1 MTLTVRRQSAALVAT
16 LPHPPVMLKKI
27 ARGLPVF
34 LLAFCLAST
43 GATRSD
49 TLLDTGWRFYRGDAQ
64 GAAGPA
70 FDDGNWS
77 AVTVPH
83 CWNAI
88 DGENGGDYYRGPG
101 WYRRTIELPAADQ
114 GRRIFLRF
122 EGASQ
127 TATVFV
133 NGTDA
138 GEHLGGFGA
147 FCFEITSF
155 VKFGAPNLIAVRVDN
170 SKRAD
175 LAPLAGDFTIFGGIY
190 RPVHLLVTDPVCLS
204 PLDHGSPGMTVRAL
218 QVSEG
223 KAEVTIEALVS
234 NGGAAVDSVQVATSI
249 LDATG
254 QVVAGASEE
263 RSVPAGIT
271 QRQTHAFTLPH
282 PHLWNGRADPYLYS
296 VAVEL
301 RRGDAMIDRIEQPLG
316 LRYIR
321 IDRTGFY
328 LNGKPY
334 PLHGVNA
341 HQDGLDKGW
350 AISDADQKQDLDQIL
365 ELGANSIRAAHY
377 QHSETFYR
385 LCDEAGLLVWAELPQ
400 VNLVG
405 ASPAFGQNSR
415 NQLLDL
421 IRQNTNHP
429 SIFTWSLSNEL
440 RQPSADPDF
449 VLHDLN
455 NLAHAEDPTRPTI
468 QAAYIN
474 IWPSVNE
481 IPDLI
486 GINAYPGWYHGA
498 IDDMGPEIEKYQ
510 TWGHGDGFC
519 MSEYG
524 AGASIHQHEA
534 DPKQPAPK
542 GRWHPEEW
550 QALVHEHDWAAI
562 RSHPVVWG
570 SFIWCMFDF
579 ASDSRNEGDTPGRND
594 KGLVTY
600 DRKIRKDAFYFY
612 KAQWSNDPFVYI
624 TDRRFTPRTDPLTEV
639 KIYSNCD
646 RVELTVN
653 GDSKGTQ
660 KGDDEHIF
668 RWPALTLKKGGNRIE
683 ATATYGGKTFNDSC
697 VWIVNAN
704 TPQN

>member
-1 MTLTVRRQSAALVAT
+1 M
-16 LPHPPVMLKKI
+16 MKKI

-34 LLAFCLAST
+34 LLAFCLT
-43 GATRSD
+43 GIGATRSD

-64 GAAGPA
+64 DAAGPA
-70 FDDGNWS
+70 FNDDGWS

-88 DGENGGDYYRGPG
+88 DGEKGGDYYRGPG
-101 WYRRTIELPAADQ
+101 WYRHALELPATDQ

-127 TATVFV
+127 TAKVFV
-133 NGTDA
+133 NGTEA

-147 FCFEITSF
+147 FCLEITAF
-155 VKFGAPNLIAVRVDN
+155 VKFGASNVIAVCVDN

-204 PLDHGSPGMTVRAL
+204 PLDHASPGVTVQTL
-218 QVSEG
+218 HVSDE
-223 KAEVTIEALVS
+223 KANVTIEALVS
-234 NGGAAVDSVQVATSI
+234 NSNAAADSVQVATSI
-249 LDATG
+249 MDATG
-254 QVVAGASEE
+254 QVVARTSEE
-263 RSVPAGIT
+263 ISVPAGIT
-271 QRQTHAFTLPH
+271 QREMHAFTLLH
-282 PHLWNGRADPYLYS
+282 PHLWNGRADPYLYTA
-296 VAVEL
+296 VVEL
-301 RRGDAMIDRIEQPLG
+301 RRGDAVIDRIEQPLG

-328 LNGKPY
+328 LNGKLY
-334 PLHGVNA
+334 PLHGVNT
-341 HQDGLDKGW
+341 HQDALDKGW
-350 AISDADQKQDLDQIL
+350 AISDADQKRDLDFIL
-365 ELGANSIRAAHY
+365 ELGANSVRAAHY

-385 LCDEAGLLVWAELPQ
+385 LCDETGLLVWAELPQ
-400 VNLVG
+400 VNFVG
-405 ASPAFGQNSR
+405 ASHAFEQNSCD
-415 NQLLDL
+415 QLLDL
-421 IRQNTNHP
+421 IRQNINHP

-449 VLHDLN
+449 ILHDLN

-486 GINAYPGWYHGA
+486 GINAYPGWYHGT
-498 IDDMGPEIEKYQ
+498 IDDMGPEIDKDQ
-510 TWGHGDGFC
+510 AWGHGEGFC

-534 DPKQPAPK
+534 NPKQPAPK

-562 RSHPVVWG
+562 RAHPMVWG
-570 SFIWCMFDF
+570 SFLWCMFDF

-624 TDRRFTPRTDPLTEV
+624 TDRRFTPRTDPATEV

-646 RVELTVN
+646 RVELAVN
-653 GDSKGTQ
+653 GVSHGMQ

-668 RWPALTLKKGGNRIE
+668 RWPAITLKPGENRIE
-683 ATATYGGKTFNDSC
+683 ATATRGGKTFTDSC
-697 VWIVNAN
+697 AWVVNAN
-704 TPQN
+704 TPKN